1 MSIHQEKAFEDSIC
15 ATLAARG
22 WLYDPAAAK
31 DYDRARAL
39 FLPDLQAWMEEAQP
53 AAWAVL
59 EKTHGA
65 STLTILADRLRSV
78 LNKQGVVSVLRDG
91 FDVIGLKTAVAACR
105 FRPALAMNETLQ
117 AQYSANRLRVI
128 RQVRYSLA
136 GEDCLDLVLFL
147 NGIPVATAE
156 LKSAYTQS
164 VADAVDQYR
173 EDRLPHPKGGRPE
186 PLLSFPGGAVVHF
199 AVSNTAV
206 RMCTRLDGPDSV
218 FLPFDQGN
226 AGGAGNPPN
235 PDGAPTAYLWESVW
249 ERDSWLE
256 ILGRYI
262 VPVRDDANRLEGW
275 IFPRFHQLDATR
287 KLVTAVRAEG
297 AGGRFLVQHSAGSGK
312 TNSIAWTAH
321 FLADLHNEANNKIF
335 DTVLVVSDRT
345 VLDKQ
350 LREAI
355 EAFER
360 TQGVVAVITGD
371 GAAKSQDLAQAL
383 RAGKKIV
390 VCTIQTFPFAL
401 EKVQEL
407 AATAGK
413 RFAVIADEAHSSQSG
428 RAASDLK
435 MVLTADEMAQF
446 NDGGEVGTEDILA
459 ARMAARASQDK
470 AITFIAFTATPK
482 AKTLELFG
490 RLHDPS
496 KPKGK
501 DNQPAPFHVYPMR
514 QAIEEGFI
522 LDVLRNYTAYKMAFR
537 LTHKGEKLGEREV
550 EASEA
555 QKRIMGWVRLH
566 PHNIAARVQIVVDH
580 FRENV
585 AHLLGGQAKAMVVTA
600 SRREAVRWTKAMEA
614 YITRR
619 KYPIG
624 LLVAFSG
631 DVDDPET
638 GPGPFNEATMNY
650 RLHGRDIRTAFG
662 TQEYSILLVANKF
675 QTGFDQ
681 PLLCAMYV
689 DRQLGGIQAV
699 QTLSRLN
706 RARSGKDTTYVVDFV
721 NEPKDILTAFR
732 QYYDTAELADT
743 SNADAVLDL
752 RAKLDGTVLYDANEV
767 ETAARVALR
776 AGGTQADLDA
786 VIIPVSQRLLNR
798 YRAAQQ
804 AFAAADKGSKVG
816 KTAQDQME
824 FLRQFR
830 HDLGAYVRAYE
841 FLGQMFD
848 YGQTYF
854 EKLQIFARLL
864 LPLLEFGR
872 ERDTVDLSALALTH
886 HRMRDLGRQKMNL
899 GEGAAEPLKPMGET
913 GSGQPQ
919 DKHRMRLAEI
929 VKALNDL
936 FEGEVTESDAL
947 TYVDQVIKGKM
958 IENEGLRAQAT
969 ANTKEQFANSP
980 DLSGA
985 LLHAVMDAMAA
996 HQTMSAQALNSE
1008 EKRARI
1014 LATLLGPG
1022 RLWEVLRDAGN
1033 EFAQPIAELDRVA
1046 LVTDYFDSNSSRVIP
1061 AGSKGTVVG
1070 LWGEGKMFEVEFTEP
1085 FTCLATI
1092 PATAVTR

>member
-1 MSIHQEKAFEDSIC
+1 MTIHKEKAFEDGIC
-15 ATLAARG
+15 AVLADRG
-22 WLYDPAAAK
+22 WLYEVGAAT

-39 FLPDLQAWMEEAQP
+39 FLPDLQTWMEEAQSD
-53 AAWAVL
+53 AWAAL
-59 EKTHGA
+59 QKTHGA
-65 STLTILADRLRSV
+65 SALAILADRLRAA

-91 FDVIGLKTAVAACR
+91 FDVIGLKTSVVACR
-105 FRPALAMNETLQ
+105 FRPALAMNESLQ
-117 AQYSANRLRVI
+117 AQYAANRLRVV

-136 GEDCLDLVLFL
+136 SEDCLDLVLFL

-164 VADAVDQYR
+164 VVDAVDQYR
-173 EDRLPHPKGGRPE
+173 EDRPPQSKDGKHE
-186 PLLSFPGGAVVHF
+186 PLLSFPGGAAVHF

-206 RMCTRLDGPDSV
+206 RMCTRLNGPSSV
-218 FLPFDQGN
+218 FLPFDQGS

-235 PDGAPTAYLWESVW
+235 PDGAPTAYLWERVW

-262 VPVRDDANRLEGW
+262 VPVKDDANRLKGW

-287 KLVTAVRAEG
+287 KIVAAVRAEG

-321 FLADLHNEANNKIF
+321 FLADLHDGANIKVF

-360 TQGVVAVITGD
+360 TQGVVAVVTGA
-371 GAAKSQDLAQAL
+371 GAAKSQELAQAL
-383 RAGKKIV
+383 GAGKKIV

-435 MVLTADEMAQF
+435 MVLTAEEMAQLE
-446 NDGGEVGTEDILA
+446 DGGEVGTEDILV

-490 RLHDPS
+490 RLPDPS
-496 KPKGK
+496 KPGDK
-501 DNQPAPFHVYPMR
+501 DNLPAPFHVYPMR

-522 LDVLRNYTAYKMAFR
+522 LDVLRNYTAYKMAFQ
-537 LTHKGEKLGEREV
+537 LTHKGEEMGEREV

-600 SRREAVRWTKAMEA
+600 SRREAVRWMKAMEA
-614 YITRR
+614 YIKRR
-619 KYPIG
+619 KYLIG

-631 DVDDPET
+631 DVEDPET
-638 GPGPFNEATMNY
+638 GPGPFNETTMNPG
-650 RLHGRDIRTAFG
+650 LNGRDIRTAFG
-662 TQEYSILLVANKF
+662 TGEYSILLVANKF

-706 RARSGKDTTYVVDFV
+706 RAHSGKDTTYVVDFV
-721 NEPKDILTAFR
+721 NEPKDILAAFR
-732 QYYDTAELADT
+732 QFQDTAELADT

-752 RAKLDGTVLYDANEV
+752 RAKLDDTALYDANEV
-767 ETAARVALR
+767 EAVARAAVR
-776 AGGTQADLDA
+776 AGAAQAGLDA
-786 VIIPVSQRLLNR
+786 VIIPVSQRLLSR
-798 YRAAQQ
+798 FRAAQK
-804 AFAAADKGSKVG
+804 AYVGADEGSDVRRAARDEMA
-816 KTAQDQME
+816 

-841 FLGQMFD
+841 FLGQMFN
-848 YGQTYF
+848 YGNTYF
-854 EKLQIFARLL
+854 EKLQVFARLL

-872 ERDTVDLSALALTH
+872 ERETVDLSALALTH

-913 GSGQPQ
+913 GTGQPQ
-919 DKHRMRLAEI
+919 DRHRMRLAEI

-936 FEGEVTESDAL
+936 FEGDVTGSDAV
-947 TYVDQVIKGKM
+947 TYVDHVIKAKM
-958 IENEGLRAQAT
+958 MEDGGLRAQAM

-985 LLHAVMDAMAA
+985 LLNAVMDAMAA

-1014 LATLLGPG
+1014 LAALLGPG
-1022 RLWEVLRDAGN
+1022 RLWEMLRDDQTETA
-1033 EFAQPIAELDRVA
+1033 APIVELDRVM
-1046 LVTDYFDSNSSRVIP
+1046 LVTDYLDRISSRIIP

-1070 LWGEGKMFEVEFTEP
+1070 TWADGEAFEVEFTEP
-1085 FTCLATI
+1085 FACLATI
-1092 PATAVTR
+1092 PATAVIQ